1 MRKVV
6 FEIDKEGQVYIQA
19 EGYQGSECMKSKK
32 VQELI
37 KLLEREGQID
47 NMEKLY
53 QEEKKTL
60 EELI

>member
-19 EGYQGSECMKSKK
+19 EGYQGSECMKSQK
-32 VQELI
+32 VQDLI
-37 KLLEREGQID
+37 KLLEKEGQID
-47 NMEKLY
+47 NIQKLY
-53 QEEKKTL
+53 QEEKKTI